1 MFFYTQNVKIYSDS
15 FHIRFVQ
22 RGDLWKQTTR
32 PTSNGVQN
40 SHTKDNAAKI
50 VFGDPVLC
58 AQFLKGYTDIPL
70 FKEIKPEDIEN
81 VSSHFLP
88 LFQESRDSDTVNKI
102 RIGDFE
108 IYLIALIE
116 HQSENDFDMSFRILR
131 YIVFIWTDYAA
142 QQEKLHKG
150 ITKSKAFLYPP
161 ILPIVYYEG
170 TSTWSAPLNFKDRVF
185 LSDVFGDYIPSFHYL
200 VVPLNKYSKQD
211 LIEKNDEL
219 SLIFLINQL
228 QNSSEFHALKDI
240 PKEYT
245 EHLTENTPDY
255 LLKIIGKVIAV
266 LLHKLN
272 IPDEE
277 VYEVTDQ
284 ITRRKFSMMFDN
296 FQAYDVQETRRVSR
310 EEGRLE
316 GRIEGERAGRIEGE
330 RTGRIEGEQLH
341 LIKLVI
347 KKIEK
352 QCSAA
357 QISEILEEP
366 LDIIQQIYDI
376 ALCQAPDYNAD
387 KILKELNSKT
397 VS

>member
-1 MFFYTQNVKIYSDS
+1 METNN
-15 FHIRFVQ
+15 
-22 RGDLWKQTTR
+22 TT
-32 PTSNGVQN
+32 TSNGVQN

-102 RIGDFE
+102 RIGDSE

-170 TSTWSAPLNFKDRVF
+170 SSTWSAPLNFKNRVF
-185 LSDVFGDYIPSFHYL
+185 LSDVFGDYIPSFNYL

-228 QNSSEFHALKDI
+228 QSSSEFHALKDI
-240 PKEYT
+240 PKKYT

-272 IPDEE
+272 VPDEE

-330 RTGRIEGEQLH
+330 RAGRIEGERAGRIEGERLH
-341 LIKLVI
+341 LIKQVI
-347 KKIEK
+347 KRIEL
-352 QCSAA
+352 QYSVN
-357 QISEILEEP
+357 QIAESLLEP
-366 LDIIQQIYDI
+366 LDIIQPIYDI
-376 ALCQAPDYNAD
+376 ALQQLPDYNAE
-387 KILKELNSKT
+387 KILEQLNS
-397 VS
+397 

>member
-1 MFFYTQNVKIYSDS
+1 MYSES
-15 FHIRFVQ
+15 FHIAFAQ

-32 PTSNGVQN
+32 Q
-40 SHTKDNAAKI
+40 
-50 VFGDPVLC
+50 L
-58 AQFLKGYTDIPL
+58 QMGY
-70 FKEIKPEDIEN
+70 
-81 VSSHFLP
+81 
-88 LFQESRDSDTVNKI
+88 
-102 RIGDFE
+102 
-108 IYLIALIE
+108 
-116 HQSENDFDMSFRILR
+116 RIL
-131 YIVFIWTDYAA
+131 T
-142 QQEKLHKG
+142 QKTTL
-150 ITKSKAFLYPP
+150 
-161 ILPIVYYEG
+161 
-170 TSTWSAPLNFKDRVF
+170 
-185 LSDVFGDYIPSFHYL
+185 PSFNYL
-200 VVPLNKYSKQD
+200 VVPLNKYSKKD

-272 IPDEE
+272 VPDEE

-330 RTGRIEGEQLH
+330 RLH
-341 LIKLVI
+341 LIKQVI
-347 KKIEK
+347 KRIEL
-352 QCSAA
+352 QYSVN
-357 QISEILEEP
+357 QIAESLLEP
-366 LDIIQQIYDI
+366 LDIIQPIYDI
-376 ALCQAPDYNAD
+376 ALQQESDYDANL
-387 KILKELNSKT
+387 ILDELNSKNIQ
-397 VS
+397 

>member
-1 MFFYTQNVKIYSDS
+1 METNN
-15 FHIRFVQ
+15 
-22 RGDLWKQTTR
+22 TT
-32 PTSNGVQN
+32 TSNGVHN
-40 SHTKDNAAKI
+40 THS
-50 VFGDPVLC
+50 
-58 AQFLKGYTDIPL
+58 
-70 FKEIKPEDIEN
+70 ED
-81 VSSHFLP
+81 
-88 LFQESRDSDTVNKI
+88 
-102 RIGDFE
+102 
-108 IYLIALIE
+108 
-116 HQSENDFDMSFRILR
+116 
-131 YIVFIWTDYAA
+131 
-142 QQEKLHKG
+142 
-150 ITKSKAFLYPP
+150 
-161 ILPIVYYEG
+161 
-170 TSTWSAPLNFKDRVF
+170 
-185 LSDVFGDYIPSFHYL
+185 
-200 VVPLNKYSKQD
+200 
-211 LIEKNDEL
+211 
-219 SLIFLINQL
+219 
-228 QNSSEFHALKDI
+228 
-240 PKEYT
+240 
-245 EHLTENTPDY
+245 TPDY

-272 IPDEE
+272 VPDEE

-316 GRIEGERAGRIEGE
+316 GRIEGE

>member
-1 MFFYTQNVKIYSDS
+1 METQN
-15 FHIRFVQ
+15 
-22 RGDLWKQTTR
+22 TT
-32 PTSNGVQN
+32 TSNGVNN

-102 RIGDFE
+102 RIGDSE

-161 ILPIVYYEG
+161 ILPVVYYEG

-185 LSDVFGDYIPSFHYL
+185 LNNVLGDYIPSFNYL

-245 EHLTENTPDY
+245 KHLTENTPDY

-330 RTGRIEGEQLH
+330 RTGRIEGERTGRIEGEQLH

-366 LDIIQQIYDI
+366 LDTIQQIYDI

-397 VS
+397 VL

>member
-1 MFFYTQNVKIYSDS
+1 MREHCV
-15 FHIRFVQ
+15 
-22 RGDLWKQTTR
+22 
-32 PTSNGVQN
+32 
-40 SHTKDNAAKI
+40 
-50 VFGDPVLC
+50 
-58 AQFLKGYTDIPL
+58 
-70 FKEIKPEDIEN
+70 
-81 VSSHFLP
+81 
-88 LFQESRDSDTVNKI
+88 
-102 RIGDFE
+102 
-108 IYLIALIE
+108 

-185 LSDVFGDYIPSFHYL
+185 LSDAFGDYIPSFNYL

-228 QNSSEFHALKDI
+228 QSSSEFHNLKDI

-245 EHLTENTPDY
+245 EHLTDNTPDY

-272 IPDEE
+272 VPDEE
-277 VYEVTDQ
+277 VYDITDQ
-284 ITRRKFSMMFDN
+284 ITRRQFSMMFDN
-296 FQAYDVQETRRVSR
+296 FQAYDVQEIRRISR
-310 EEGRLE
+310 EKGRLE
-316 GRIEGERAGRIEGE
+316 G
-330 RTGRIEGEQLH
+330 EQLL

-347 KKIEK
+347 KKLEK
-352 QCSAA
+352 HYSAK
-357 QISEILEEP
+357 QIAEFLEEP
-366 LDIIQQIYDI
+366 LDTIQPICDI
-376 ALCQAPDYNAD
+376 ALRQAPYYDAD
-387 KILKELNSKT
+387 KIFEELSTKLINNSHYFL
-397 VS
+397 

>member
-1 MFFYTQNVKIYSDS
+1 M
-15 FHIRFVQ
+15 
-22 RGDLWKQTTR
+22 
-32 PTSNGVQN
+32 
-40 SHTKDNAAKI
+40 
-50 VFGDPVLC
+50 
-58 AQFLKGYTDIPL
+58 
-70 FKEIKPEDIEN
+70 
-81 VSSHFLP
+81 P

-102 RIGDFE
+102 RIGNSE

-228 QNSSEFHALKDI
+228 QSSSEFHNLKDI

-245 EHLTENTPDY
+245 EHLTDNTPDY

-272 IPDEE
+272 VPDEE
-277 VYEVTDQ
+277 VYDITDQ
-284 ITRRKFSMMFDN
+284 ITRRQFSMMFDN

-310 EEGRLE
+310 EKGRLE
-316 GRIEGERAGRIEGE
+316 G
-330 RTGRIEGEQLH
+330 EQLL

-347 KKIEK
+347 KKLEK
-352 QCSAA
+352 HYSAK
-357 QISEILEEP
+357 QIAEFLEEP
-366 LDIIQQIYDI
+366 LDTIQPICDI
-376 ALCQAPDYNAD
+376 ALRQAPYYDAD
-387 KILKELNSKT
+387 KIFEELSTKLINNSHYFL
-397 VS
+397 